1 MIWFDLIWLK
11 WSVWSE
17 QLTEWSKMIKMIK
30 NVKKTKNDQK
40 WSKWPSMIFFR
51 FKIFLKSFWA
61 FEVIFGVNIEVPDLS
76 VVEVKITKSVI
87 SIFFS
92 LSIWNPFYFFWMLI
106 PKPSVLSWNVLLGN
120 QRTWTTFLKTW
131 ISRM

>member
-1 MIWFDLIWLK
+1 
-11 WSVWSE
+11 
-17 QLTEWSKMIKMIK
+17 MIKMIK

-92 LSIWNPFYFFWMLI
+92 LNL
-106 PKPSVLSWNVLLGN
+106 KPVLL
-120 QRTWTTFLKTW
+120 FLNANTKTICTLLKRSAW
-131 ISRM
+131 